1 MNFRLETPEAVVK
14 AREAQKGMN
23 WFLEILVFG
32 LIFFAVSIVESIL
45 MIPGMLLAAFSNPDF
60 VAASLSGDE
69 AALNGALDAMVNSDS
84 VTLLMLFA
92 NLAMIGVVMLFCK
105 ALQKRKM
112 NTLGF
117 VKKNLGREYLKG
129 LGFGFLLF
137 SAAVLICVVTGTLKI
152 EGISPGFTPG
162 IFLLFALGFLIQG
175 MAEEVLCR
183 GYFLVSCARR
193 HSLWAAVL
201 ANSLLFAALHLAND
215 GISPLAFVNLTLF
228 GVFASVY
235 FIKSGNI
242 WGVGALHSIWNLA
255 QGNIYGIRVSGI
267 VTECSVFASAPS
279 EGGFLLNGGAFGL
292 EGGLAVT
299 IVLLAGTCFLLRKS
313 PEGGLPEAEAPET
326 ETPETEVP
334 APEAEEP
341 ETETLTAEEP
351 EV

>member
-1 MNFRLETPEAVVK
+1 MK

-117 VKKNLGREYLKG
+117 VKKNMGREYLKG

-137 SAAVLICVVTGTLKI
+137 SAAV
-152 EGISPGFTPG
+152 SS
-162 IFLLFALGFLIQG
+162 ASSQG
-175 MAEEVLCR
+175 
-183 GYFLVSCARR
+183 
-193 HSLWAAVL
+193 
-201 ANSLLFAALHLAND
+201 
-215 GISPLAFVNLTLF
+215 PL
-228 GVFASVY
+228 
-235 FIKSGNI
+235 
-242 WGVGALHSIWNLA
+242 
-255 QGNIYGIRVSGI
+255 R
-267 VTECSVFASAPS
+267 
-279 EGGFLLNGGAFGL
+279 
-292 EGGLAVT
+292 
-299 IVLLAGTCFLLRKS
+299 
-313 PEGGLPEAEAPET
+313 
-326 ETPETEVP
+326 
-334 APEAEEP
+334 
-341 ETETLTAEEP
+341 
-351 EV
+351 

>member
-117 VKKNLGREYLKG
+117 VKKNMGREYLKG

-242 WGVGALHSIWNLA
+242 WGVGRPAFHLEPGAGQYLWNPR
-255 QGNIYGIRVSGI
+255 QRHRDG
-267 VTECSVFASAPS
+267 
-279 EGGFLLNGGAFGL
+279 
-292 EGGLAVT
+292 
-299 IVLLAGTCFLLRKS
+299 VLRLRKR
-313 PEGGLPEAEAPET
+313 PVGGRLFAERRRLRPGGRPCGDHRAAGRNLLPP
-326 ETPETEVP
+326 
-334 APEAEEP
+334 AEEP
-341 ETETLTAEEP
+341 GGRAAGGRDSTLR
-351 EV
+351 